1 MLFGGSEILSPS
13 SCSLGIRN
21 SESFPVL
28 SGGSEILNRL
38 SFSMEGPLE
47 KRKCKNYLFFCTLL
61 HYTAVQIKHRTLLGR
76 IFSFLANRESV
87 HVNFKT
93 NLRFRGYCKN
103 HLWN

>member
-1 MLFGGSEILSPS
+1 MLFGESEILSPS

-47 KRKCKNYLFFCTLL
+47 KRKCKNHLFF
-61 HYTAVQIKHRTLLGR
+61 V
-76 IFSFLANRESV
+76 FLYVATFHCSSN
-87 HVNFKT
+87 KA
-93 NLRFRGYCKN
+93 
-103 HLWN
+103 